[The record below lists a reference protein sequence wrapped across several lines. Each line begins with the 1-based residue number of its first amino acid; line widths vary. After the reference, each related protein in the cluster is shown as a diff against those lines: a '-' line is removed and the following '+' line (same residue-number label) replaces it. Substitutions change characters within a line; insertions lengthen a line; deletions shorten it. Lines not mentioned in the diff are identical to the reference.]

1 MCGRFSLTLDG
12 YGLQAA
18 FPQFAPPPGGMPPRY
33 NVAPT
38 QPVAVVPNNGHNQME
53 FFVWGLIPS
62 WSKDPKI
69 ATKLINARAE
79 TLAEKPSFRS
89 AFKRR
94 RCLIFSD
101 GFFEWRQ
108 EDNKTKTPM
117 YIRTIDSDGQI
128 VPFAFAGLWEVWH
141 SPYGDEVPSCTIIT
155 TEPNELMATI
165 HNRMPVILPPDTWT
179 EWLEPAERPADKLQ
193 HLLTQYPAERMVAH
207 AVSTAVNNAKND
219 APEIVEPV

>member
-1 MCGRFSLTLDG
+1 MCGRFSLTLDAH
-12 YGLQAA
+12 GLQEA
-18 FPQFAPPPGGMPPRY
+18 FPQFKLPPGGMPPRY

-38 QPVAVVPNNGHNQME
+38 QPVAVVPNNGHNRME

-62 WSKDPKI
+62 WSKDTKI

-94 RCLIFSD
+94 RCLIFAD
-101 GFFEWRQ
+101 GFFEWRK
-108 EDNKTKTPM
+108 DDAKTKTPM
-117 YIRTIDSDGQI
+117 YIRVADSDGQI

-141 SPYGDEVPSCTIIT
+141 SPYGDEIPSCTIIT
-155 TEPNELMATI
+155 TEPNELMAEI

-179 EWLEPAERPADKLQ
+179 EWLDPAERPADKLQ
-193 HLLTQYPAERMVAH
+193 HLLAQYPSNRMVAH
-207 AVSTAVNNAKND
+207 EVSTAVNNAKLD
-219 APEIVEPV
+219 TPEIVEPV